1 MNDIMEVRRRR
12 AGRDAHGTLLLLPT
26 LAAALALA
34 AFPEPGQAQEIVI
47 RPQAQRALVVCPS
60 GPTTDQGTAAGWL
73 GMELRQ
79 TWPPQPGILPGRM
92 RQDGQQAGGGTGT
105 PTDLEIRVSAVA
117 EGGPAELAGIRRG
130 DRLLSVDGEQISPS
144 LLDRLALGVPA
155 GAEAVVGIERDGEE
169 FEFVVEAT
177 ERPCVWPG
185 SAALA
190 VHLDSVRVR
199 LRDQGEAL
207 QRMQI
212 RMDTAYTAWLE
223 GVRET
228 AEARE
233 ARVRAAAERAS
244 EMGER
249 VRLMRIEAGAPLVLG
264 QRIVAGAE
272 LSPLNP
278 DLARYF
284 GTSDGLLVLSVT
296 GGSPAER
303 AGLLAGDVV
312 VAIGGE
318 DVRDLAGARTEFS
331 RAFASPPVPVA
342 VIREG
347 ERMSLEFRP

>member
-1 MNDIMEVRRRR
+1 MEVHRRR
-12 AGRDAHGTLLLLPT
+12 AERGAHHTRLVLP
-26 LAAALALA
+26 ALAVALM
-34 AFPEPGQAQEIVI
+34 FPALPDPGQAQEIVI
-47 RPQAQRALVVCPS
+47 RPQAQRAWVVCPS
-60 GPTTDQGTAAGWL
+60 GPSADPGTADGWL

-92 RQDGQQAGGGTGT
+92 RQEAEQAGGGTGT

-117 EGGPAELAGIRRG
+117 EGGPAEEAGIRRG
-130 DRLLSVDGEQISPS
+130 DRLLSVDGEPISPS
-144 LLDRLALGVPA
+144 VLDHLARGIPT
-155 GAEAVVGIERDGEE
+155 GTEAVVGIGRDGGELE
-169 FEFVVEAT
+169 FIVEAR

-185 SAALA
+185 TAALA
-190 VHLDSVRVR
+190 VHLDSMRVR

-212 RMDTAYTAWLE
+212 RLDTAWLE
-223 GVRET
+223 RVRET

-233 ARVRAAAERAS
+233 AWSRAAAERAT

-249 VRLMRIEAGAPLVLG
+249 VRLMRIEAGTPLVLG

-272 LSPLNP
+272 LSPLNQ

-284 GTSDGLLVLSVT
+284 GTTEGLLVLSVT

-347 ERMSLEFRP
+347 ERISLEFGR